1 MVKRKVYLSNT
12 PISDVNSQ
20 TNLAFNLFLII
31 CNLDSQ
37 VSRENANVRAQQKR
51 VNDLQLNVLL
61 VDSKISG

>member
-37 VSRENANVRAQQKR
+37 VSRENANARAQQKR
-51 VNDLQLNVLL
+51 E
-61 VDSKISG
+61 K